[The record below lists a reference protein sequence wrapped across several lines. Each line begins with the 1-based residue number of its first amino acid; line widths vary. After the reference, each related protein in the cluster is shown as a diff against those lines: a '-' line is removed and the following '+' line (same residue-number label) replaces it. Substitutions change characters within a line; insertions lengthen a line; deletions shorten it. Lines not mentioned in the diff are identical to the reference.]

1 MTKAQM
7 IETIQLAEAKA
18 WKEYL
23 NAKDIFGK
31 DDEVTKRYSR
41 SWMIIDNLREE
52 MGIERMT
59 AKKLFE
65 LELI

>member
-7 IETIQLAEAKA
+7 IETIQVAEAKA

-23 NAKDIFGK
+23 DAKDIFGQ
-31 DDEVTKRYSR
+31 ENAITKRRSR
-41 SWMIIDNLREE
+41 VWVTIDNLREE
-52 MGIERMT
+52 MGIERMDT
-59 AKKLFE
+59 KKLFE

>member
-7 IETIQLAEAKA
+7 IEKIQVAEAKA

-23 NAKDIFGK
+23 TVKDIFGK
-31 DDEVTKRYSR
+31 DDEMTKRHSR
-41 SWMIIDNLREE
+41 AWTTIDNLREE

-59 AKKLFE
+59 AKRLFE